1 MLPRK
6 KIDSSLRNNRSIN
19 LNLSDHVC
27 FFAGKYEERRLQSKE
42 RINVCF
48 ICDDITRYERDTW

>member
-19 LNLSDHVC
+19 LNLSDHVRFLC
-27 FFAGKYEERRLQSKE
+27 GKIWRSPFTK
-42 RINVCF
+42 
-48 ICDDITRYERDTW
+48 

>member
-19 LNLSDHVC
+19 LNLSDHVR
-27 FFAGKYEERRLQSKE
+27 FFVRENMTIAVYKVKKE
-42 RINVCF
+42 SMFVLYVMI
-48 ICDDITRYERDTW
+48 